1 MHLHGTELFAV
12 QFCREVPGVLA
23 LVRLEGMGM
32 RHLLTVYRYK
42 LRLTGSLLG
51 LLLLLV
57 GSLLDFLGLGFLIL
71 DGLLTLF
78 LSSSLFVSSGF
89 LLLLRG

>member
-1 MHLHGTELFAV
+1 
-12 QFCREVPGVLA
+12 
-23 LVRLEGMGM
+23 MGM

>member
-1 MHLHGTELFAV
+1 
-12 QFCREVPGVLA
+12 
-23 LVRLEGMGM
+23 MGM
-32 RHLLTVYRYK
+32 RHLLAVDSHQ
-42 LRLTGSLLG
+42 LRLTGRLLG

-71 DGLLTLF
+71 DGLFTLF